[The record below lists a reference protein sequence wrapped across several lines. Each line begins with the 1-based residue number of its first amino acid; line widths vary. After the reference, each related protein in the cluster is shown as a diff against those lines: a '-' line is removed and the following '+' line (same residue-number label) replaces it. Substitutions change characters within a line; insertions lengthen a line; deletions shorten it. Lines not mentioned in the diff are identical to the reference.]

1 MFGFFYE
8 ENLEPTAQLAVTLN
22 RDSNADSARAA
33 MLAGQLASAIPGML
47 LHNLVQHLAI
57 ELNAQSPGS
66 TTTHG
71 DTANIALFPLRT
83 AEETQRWVIAMELE
97 AKAVITQDEQR
108 DIESVCNL
116 VGVLLDK
123 ISQRQRLRDYATFD
137 HLTGL
142 LNRRA
147 LAEILEREHVR
158 SERHNRR
165 YGVLFFDLDLFK
177 SINTQFGHAIGD
189 QALQHVARVASR
201 VLREGDWL
209 GRWGGE
215 EFLCILPDA
224 QDAEAEQVAQRLRDQ
239 INSQPLII
247 NNQTVPITLSIGVAC
262 FPQDGLDINT
272 LLVHADAGLA
282 DAKRSGRNTV
292 RRYTPRIA

>member
-1 MFGFFYE
+1 MLGFFYE
-8 ENLEPTAQLAVTLN
+8 ENLEPAAQLAVSTSRN
-22 RDSNADSARAA
+22 SSDDNVHAA
-33 MLAGQLASAIPGML
+33 ALASQLANAIPTAL
-47 LHNLVQHLAI
+47 LHNSVKHLAI
-57 ELNAQSPGS
+57 ELGE
-66 TTTHG
+66 HG
-71 DTANIALFPLRT
+71 QGDTISHNSTANIALFPLRT
-83 AEETQRWVIAMELE
+83 AEETQRWVVAVELE
-97 AKAVITQDEQR
+97 ADAVITHDEQR

-123 ISQRQRLRDYATFD
+123 VSQRQRLRDYATFD

-224 QDAEAEQVAQRLRDQ
+224 HDAEAEQVAQRLRDQ

-247 NNQTVPITLSIGVAC
+247 NSQTIPITLSIGVAC

-282 DAKRSGRNTV
+282 EAKRSGRNTV
-292 RRYTPRIA
+292 RRYTPRMA